1 MDKPRTDTGSSSS
14 PNDVCLV
21 PTTEDKEGSAKIME
35 LWRYISNL
43 RFLPDDG
50 GRVQLWISCISGKE
64 ARNLKRTMR
73 TGRIL
78 NKRVVF
84 EGARLADIMHE
95 LEYPNR
101 LCILAMR
108 LAETKHF
115 FGTTLPHD
123 IILQRHEIMDE
134 MITIYEE
141 LLAKTE
147 RP

>member
-1 MDKPRTDTGSSSS
+1 VDIARTGARGRVS
-14 PNDVCLV
+14 PNDVRFV
-21 PTTEDKEGSAKIME
+21 PTAEETRGIEKPME

-95 LEYPNR
+95 LDYPNR

-134 MITIYEE
+134 MITTYEE